1 MRRDSN
7 GTLQFGLSTITHAIF
22 RVICIFVVCFTGRL
36 ARAAAAGQL
45 PVTGNPEPRLEA
57 FDRLML
63 TFMQEHDV
71 YGASLAIARNGK
83 MVYAR
88 GFGYADLASHQPVE
102 PGSLFRIAS
111 VSKPFTSAAILQLQE
126 RGKLKLDES
135 AFRFIGLSPHLEKG
149 AKVDP
154 RLWHVTIRQL
164 LHHMGGFDRGASF
177 DPMFRPIQISRA
189 MGTKSPAM
197 PREIIRYMMGR
208 PLDFDPGSREA
219 YSNFGY
225 CVLGRV
231 IEKASGMSY
240 AAYVRS
246 QVLQPLGIY
255 HMRMGRSLEQDR
267 AKEEVHY
274 YPRGNAHV
282 KSVYGDDKT
291 VPVAYGGWCIE
302 AMDSHGG
309 WIASAPELVQF
320 AGSLGDPERCPFL
333 GAKSI
338 HEMFLRPRDT
348 GYSADG
354 TPKAAYYADG
364 WEVRPVGNGK
374 ANFWHAGLLDGT
386 ASLLVHRYDGITW
399 AVLFNGD
406 YDANHQYLGDL
417 IDPLLHPVADGIKRW
432 PEGWEFG
439 EEPPRR

>member
-1 MRRDSN
+1 MTRAARA
-7 GTLQFGLSTITHAIF
+7 STIF
-22 RVICIFVVCFTGRL
+22 VIAVLSGIVHY
-36 ARAAAAGQL
+36 AAAGQL
-45 PVTGNPEPRLEA
+45 PVTGKPEPRLEA

-63 TFMQEHDV
+63 TFMKEHDV
-71 YGASLAIARNGK
+71 HGASLAIARNGK

-102 PGSLFRIAS
+102 PDSLFRIAS

-135 AFRFIGLSPHLEKG
+135 AFRFIGLSPHLENG

-154 RLWHVTIRQL
+154 RLWHITIRQL
-164 LHHMGGFDRGASF
+164 LHHTGGFDRDASF
-177 DPMFRPIQISRA
+177 DPMFRPIQIAQAFGA
-189 MGTKSPAM
+189 MPPAM
-197 PREIIRYMMGR
+197 PREIVRYMMGR

-246 QVLQPLGIY
+246 QILQPLGIY
-255 HMRMGRSLEQDR
+255 RMRVGRSLEEDR
-267 AKEEVHY
+267 ARGEVRY
-274 YPRGNAHV
+274 YPRGDAEA
-282 KSVYGDDKT
+282 KSVFGDGRT

-309 WIASAPELVQF
+309 WIGSAPELAQF
-320 AGSLGDPERCPFL
+320 ASSLGDPERCPFL

-338 HEMFLRPRDT
+338 HEMFHRARDT

-364 WEVRPVGNGK
+364 WEVRPVGNGR
-374 ANFWHAGLLDGT
+374 ANFWHAGLLDGS
-386 ASLLVHRYDGITW
+386 ASLLVHRYDGMTW

-406 YDANHQYLGDL
+406 YDASHKYLGDL
-417 IDPLLHPVADGIKRW
+417 IDPLLHPVADAIKSW
-432 PEGWEFG
+432 PPGWDFH
-439 EEPPRR
+439 EEPPRQ